1 MFCNHCGVE
10 NAGGSQ
16 YCSAC
21 GGPITLSTGGRRSID
36 TPGQAGTEL
45 GLPAGAILANRY
57 RILGLLGMGGMGRVY
72 LAEDQMLE
80 TRVAI

>member
-36 TPGQAGTEL
+36 TPGQAG
-45 GLPAGAILANRY
+45 AILANRY